1 MTASFAR
8 FSGHFRGKRALG
20 DDEKGF
26 LNISFFNQFLVHPLN
41 HELQERRRKQLAV
54 NLADDDPPPP
64 PLRLTAWSPRRR
76 AGPRR
81 GERERRGAAN
91 DV

>member
-8 FSGHFRGKRALG
+8 FSGHFRGKTALG

-54 NLADDDPPPP
+54 NLAAAAAT
-64 PLRLTAWSPRRR
+64 LNSFESKACRSETR
-76 AGPRR
+76 AGEE
-81 GERERRGAAN
+81 GGRGAGN